1 MLFISSVFYVVY
13 VFLYFGFLCSVAC
26 AQYCVSWLNILN
38 WPFGFLWRLYWTC
51 IFKWEFQTVKRWQIL
66 NKSDTMV
73 NRPIFISNKL
83 IGWVFF
89 CFFLQI
95 ILIQVR
101 QHYLYIS
108 AWWQLIHHIILT
120 YNYTFEEIR
129 ITYSH
134 HDNF

>member
-13 VFLYFGFLCSVAC
+13 VFLYFGFLCSVVC
-26 AQYCVSWLNILN
+26 AQYCVCWLNILN

-51 IFKWEFQTVKRWQIL
+51 AFKWEFQTVKRWQIL

-83 IGWVFF
+83 NGWVFL
-89 CFFLQI
+89 FFLQI

-108 AWWQLIHHIILT
+108 AWWQSIHHIILT